1 MQESVS
7 LVTRSCPILCKSM
20 DCSTP
25 GLPVHHQLPELAQT
39 HVHQVSDAIQPSHP
53 LSSFLLLPPTPPSIR
68 IFSNKSVLRI
78 RWPKDPMQETR
89 FQSLCQEDPLKKQIA
104 THSSILAWEIPWT
117 EEPGRLSPWGHK
129 RVRHD
134 LETKQQ

>member
-78 RWPKDPMQETR
+78 RWPKDPMHETR